1 MKTVLTTLLLLAATP
16 TVAQDRMTVMLDWF
30 VNPDHGPIVVA
41 QERGYFADMGL
52 EVEII
57 APANPADPPKIVAAG
72 AADLAISYQPQLHL
86 QVAEGMPLI
95 RVGTLVA
102 TPLNCLLVLEDGP
115 IEQIANLEGRKI
127 GFSVS
132 GFEEALLSTMLGQ
145 ADLGMDDVEL
155 INVNWSLSPAL
166 MSGQV
171 DAVIGAFR
179 NFELNQMDIEG
190 VSGRCFYPESEGV
203 PTYDEL
209 IYVANP
215 DTMDAEMIR
224 RFLAATEKATQF
236 IVNYPQESWEVF
248 SSTSA
253 ASLIRL
259 FSPGFEMATKVH
271 GCRCA
276 PEGAVP
282 AVLTASSMSSR
293 GTSRSEKWR
302 VVRLWPICS
311 WNECA
316 RESISSAGNS
326 WNSRRMKPGSS
337 SPSPMPAL
345 SRVAPSRLPSL
356 WRQPRRGLR
365 SPAARPRPPPDS
377 RSWSRPMFRCPTS
390 SPTRP
395 SSRTRP
401 PGQSGCCHRS
411 SSARFSS

>member
-30 VNPDHGPIVVA
+30 VNPDHGPIIVA
-41 QERGYFADMGL
+41 QERGYFADMEL

-57 APANPADPPKIVAAG
+57 APANPADPPKMVAAG

-115 IEQIANLEGRKI
+115 IERIADLDGRKI

-224 RFLAATEKATQF
+224 RFLAATEKAMQY
-236 IVNYPQESWEVF
+236 IINYPQESWEVF

-253 ASLIRL
+253 ELQDELNERAWEDTLPRFALRPEALDAGRYARFEAFLAEADLI
-259 FSPGFEMATKVH
+259 
-271 GCRCA
+271 
-276 PEGAVP
+276 EG
-282 AVLTASSMSSR
+282 
-293 GTSRSEKWR
+293 
-302 VVRLWPICS
+302 
-311 WNECA
+311 
-316 RESISSAGNS
+316 
-326 WNSRRMKPGSS
+326 
-337 SPSPMPAL
+337 
-345 SRVAPSRLPSL
+345 
-356 WRQPRRGLR
+356 
-365 SPAARPRPPPDS
+365 
-377 RSWSRPMFRCPTS
+377 
-390 SPTRP
+390 TRP
-395 SSRTRP
+395 VSDLAIDL
-401 PGQSGCCHRS
+401 GAQ
-411 SSARFSS
+411 